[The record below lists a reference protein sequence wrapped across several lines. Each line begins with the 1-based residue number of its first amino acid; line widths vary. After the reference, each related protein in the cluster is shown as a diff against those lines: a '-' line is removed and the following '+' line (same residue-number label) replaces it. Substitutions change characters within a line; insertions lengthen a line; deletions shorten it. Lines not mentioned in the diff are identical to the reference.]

1 MNEVIISII
10 ASVIVLAISTVIA
23 IIGFYVKGTIRKVD
37 CCQEDINSL
46 SDKFATQKEVEEIKT
61 SMQKINED
69 ISEIKDKSIS
79 KQDFV
84 REMDTFKGDF
94 VREIT
99 KLQDS
104 QSKIIDILVHKG
116 GQ

>member
-1 MNEVIISII
+1 MNATVALIVSI
-10 ASVIVLAISTVIA
+10 AITTAIG
-23 IIGFYVKGTIRKVD
+23 IIGFYVKGTITKVD
-37 CCQEDINSL
+37 KCQEDINSL
-46 SDKFATQKEVEEIKT
+46 SDKFATQKEVEEIKN
-61 SMQKINED
+61 SMQKITDD
-69 ISEIKDKSIS
+69 ISEIKDKSIC

-84 REMDTFKGDF
+84 REMDTFKNDF

-99 KLQDS
+99 KLQES